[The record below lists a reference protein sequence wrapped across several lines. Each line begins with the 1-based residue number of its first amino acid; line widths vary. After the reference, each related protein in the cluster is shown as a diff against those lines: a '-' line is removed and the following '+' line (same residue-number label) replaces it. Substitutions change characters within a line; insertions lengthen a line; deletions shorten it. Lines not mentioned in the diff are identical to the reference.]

1 MVDSEDLVP
10 GDLAVLD
17 EGDAVPA
24 DIRLID
30 VAQLELVESILTGE
44 SLPVLKKTDAIK
56 AKVRYY
62 YYHLSPLVFYPL
74 TKNLYV
80 ILVATHSSRRLSRQ
94 CIHVDYCSSWT
105 W

>member
-1 MVDSEDLVP
+1 MIHCVLTTFDIIKIKAQVIRDGEQIMVDSEDLVP

-56 AKVRYY
+56 AKV
-62 YYHLSPLVFYPL
+62 SCFPLFFYPCVI
-74 TKNLYV
+74 KLY
-80 ILVATHSSRRLSRQ
+80 LMS
-94 CIHVDYCSSWT
+94 
-105 W
+105 